1 MYPMR
6 PNPNQELLYRY
17 LKARQDIFE
26 AVDSLDRLQR
36 SSTTQEY
43 WEKYLKANADI
54 IKAQASVNQL
64 TPQQRQALSLEFSL
78 DAIFLSLLGL
88 R

>member
-6 PNPNQELLYRY
+6 PNPNQELLCRY
-17 LKARQDIFE
+17 LKARQDILE
-26 AVDSLDRLQR
+26 AVDSLDQLQR

-54 IKAQASVNQL
+54 IKAQSSVNQL
-64 TPQQRQALSLEFSL
+64 TPQQRRALSLEFSL